1 MNQPGAVE
9 VVQEGVPMRELRREF
24 VIPHGGESGYGLGE
38 AAAAEEEVD
47 ESAEERGVE
56 VMGAC

>member
-1 MNQPGAVE
+1 M
-9 VVQEGVPMRELRREF
+9 VQQTIPIRELRRDL
-24 VIPHGGESGYGLGE
+24 VIPHGGESGYGFGE

-56 VMGAC
+56 VMVAPDSRFLG